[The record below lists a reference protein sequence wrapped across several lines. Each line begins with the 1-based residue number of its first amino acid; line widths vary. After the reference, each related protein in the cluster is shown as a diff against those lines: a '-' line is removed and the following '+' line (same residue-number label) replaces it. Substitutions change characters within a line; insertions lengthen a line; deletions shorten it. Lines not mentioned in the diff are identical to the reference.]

1 MTAIEDRFWAKVA
14 IAGPKECWEWT
25 ACREVGGY
33 GRFWHSGGSIPAH
46 RVAYELS
53 TGESPGDLLVDHICR
68 NRVCVNPAHLRLA
81 TAKQNAQNQSLARNN
96 TSGFTGVYFNK
107 CSRKWRAHLFH
118 NGRRINL
125 GYFKTV
131 EAAYEARIVKERE
144 LFTHSYVGAESNHID
159 VSHIIRARARQLE
172 LF

>member
-1 MTAIEDRFWAKVA
+1 MIDIKEDRFWAKVA
-14 IAGPKECWEWT
+14 TAGPEECWEWT
-25 ACREVGGY
+25 GYCERNGY
-33 GRFWHSGGSIPAH
+33 GRYHKYLVH